1 MRKQK
6 GKVQDLKFKEL
17 FCSQC
22 ISVDTNIAQAASPA
36 LDATARTTQHFFIVL
51 TPLAALQN

>member
-1 MRKQK
+1 MRKQN

-22 ISVDTNIAQAASPA
+22 ISVDTNITQAAISSPRCNSKNNLA
-36 LDATARTTQHFFIVL
+36 LL
-51 TPLAALQN
+51 